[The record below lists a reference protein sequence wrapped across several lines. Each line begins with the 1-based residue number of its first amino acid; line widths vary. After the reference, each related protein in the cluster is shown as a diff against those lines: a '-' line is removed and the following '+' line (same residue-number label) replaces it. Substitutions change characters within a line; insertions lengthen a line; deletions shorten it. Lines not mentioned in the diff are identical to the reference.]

1 MIFFCMKYK
10 KDIIL
15 KIGDI
20 MHVDIIEC
28 FTIVPRSLFSL
39 FTLFLV
45 TKLIGKKQ
53 VSELSLFDYVIG
65 ISIGNFTA
73 EMTMN
78 LDGQYLNGVV
88 AIIVFGLA
96 SYIVSIITMKSIILR
111 RIIIGVPTII
121 IQNGKIIEKSLK
133 NVKLDINDL
142 LEECRGKGYF
152 DLNEIE
158 YAIMEANGKI
168 SIMPKSEYK
177 PLTPKDMN
185 KKTKKMGLCANIV
198 IDGNFMEDNIK
209 NMHKT
214 VEWVRK
220 ELKVKGYK
228 DINKVLLATLDI
240 EDKITIYE
248 KNKNVNVYNVLE

>member
-1 MIFFCMKYK
+1 
-10 KDIIL
+10 
-15 KIGDI
+15 

-28 FTIVPRSLFSL
+28 LTIIPRSIFSL

-45 TKLIGKKQ
+45 TKIIGKKQ

-78 LDGQYLNGVV
+78 LDGQYLNGIV
-88 AIIVFGLA
+88 AIIVFGLS
-96 SYIVSIITMKSIILR
+96 SYIVSIVTMKSIVLR

-121 IQNGKIIEKSLK
+121 IQNGKIIEKNLK

-142 LEECRGKGYF
+142 LEQCRGNGYF

-168 SIMPKSEYK
+168 SIMPKSDYK

-185 KKTKKMGLCANIV
+185 LKIKKIGLCANII
-198 IDGNFMEDNIK
+198 IDGNFMEKNIK

-214 VEWVRK
+214 VAWVEK
-220 ELKVKGYK
+220 ELKIKGYK
-228 DINKVLLATLDI
+228 NIDNILLATLDI
-240 EDKITIYE
+240 EEKITIYD
-248 KNKNVNVYNVLE
+248 KNENVNVYNVLE